1 MMPNAGSNRKVHFSV
16 DIPGKNMVPYIYHH
30 TTMLVEF
37 IESGRTYMEEKEGA
51 LGFATRA
58 VHVGNDVDKDSG
70 AIKRPI
76 TMANSYAL
84 PYDPT
89 DMNWSSAGANPF
101 EEVERADD
109 FKALSI
115 PLDAP
120 DGAQE
125 VSYAIIGGVLSFGL
139 NADNDTHNR
148 LVSHLKV
155 IPSAV
160 SLGENDERQYL
171 YPPEFHNGFFRF
183 SVGIKDKEDILADL
197 KQAMTKTGLETV

>member
-1 MMPNAGSNRKVHFSV
+1 MKKRRKGVLSTVERLLNVWEYGAASLRDTADELGISTREMTYHFPAGLQRMMPNAGSNRKVHFSV
-16 DIPGKNMVPYIYHH
+16 DIPVKIWYHTATYH

-89 DMNWSSAGANPF
+89 DMNWSSARANPF
-101 EEVERADD
+101 EAVERADD
-109 FKALSI
+109 FKVLSI
-115 PLDAP
+115 MMDAP

-125 VSYAIIGGVLSFGL
+125 VSYAIIGGVLS
-139 NADNDTHNR
+139 
-148 LVSHLKV
+148 
-155 IPSAV
+155 
-160 SLGENDERQYL
+160 
-171 YPPEFHNGFFRF
+171 
-183 SVGIKDKEDILADL
+183 LA
-197 KQAMTKTGLETV
+197 

>member
-1 MMPNAGSNRKVHFSV
+1 MLEAIARRIFPLTSSEK
-16 DIPGKNMVPYIYHH
+16 IWYHTATYH
-30 TTMLVEF
+30 ATMLVEF

-101 EEVERADD
+101 EEVERAAD

-115 PLDAP
+115 MMDAP

-125 VSYAIIGGVLSFGL
+125 VSYAIIGGILSFGL

-183 SVGIKDKEDILADL
+183 SVGIEDKGDILADL

>member
-1 MMPNAGSNRKVHFSV
+1 MTSPEK
-16 DIPGKNMVPYIYHH
+16 IWYHTDTYL

-37 IESGRTYMEEKEGA
+37 IENGRTYMEEKEGA

-148 LVSHLKV
+148 FVSHLKV

>member
-1 MMPNAGSNRKVHFSV
+1 MLEAIARRIFPLTSSEK
-16 DIPGKNMVPYIYHH
+16 IWYHTATYH

-37 IESGRTYMEEKEGA
+37 IENERTYMEEKEGA

-115 PLDAP
+115 MMDAP

-183 SVGIKDKEDILADL
+183 SVGIEDKEDIIADL
-197 KQAMTKTGLETV
+197 KQAMTKTDLETV

>member
-1 MMPNAGSNRKVHFSV
+1 MLEAIARRIFPLTSPEK
-16 DIPGKNMVPYIYHH
+16 IWYHTATYY
-30 TTMLVEF
+30 TTMLVEI
-37 IESGRTYMEEKEGA
+37 IESGRTCMEEKEGA

-115 PLDAP
+115 MMDAP
-120 DGAQE
+120 DGA
-125 VSYAIIGGVLSFGL
+125 
-139 NADNDTHNR
+139 
-148 LVSHLKV
+148 
-155 IPSAV
+155 
-160 SLGENDERQYL
+160 
-171 YPPEFHNGFFRF
+171 
-183 SVGIKDKEDILADL
+183 
-197 KQAMTKTGLETV
+197 

>member
-1 MMPNAGSNRKVHFSV
+1 MQKRRKGVLSTVERLLNVWEYGAASLRDTADELGISTREMTYHFPAGLQRMMPNAGSNRKAHFSV
-16 DIPGKNMVPYIYHH
+16 DIPGKIWYHTATYH

-37 IESGRTYMEEKEGA
+37 IENGRTYMEEKEGA

-84 PYDPT
+84 PYDPM

-101 EEVERADD
+101 EAVERADD

-125 VSYAIIGGVLSFGL
+125 VSYATIGGVLS
-139 NADNDTHNR
+139 
-148 LVSHLKV
+148 
-155 IPSAV
+155 PSA
-160 SLGENDERQYL
+160 
-171 YPPEFHNGFFRF
+171 
-183 SVGIKDKEDILADL
+183 
-197 KQAMTKTGLETV
+197 

>member
-1 MMPNAGSNRKVHFSV
+1 MLEAIARRIFPLTSPEK
-16 DIPGKNMVPYIYHH
+16 IWYHTDTYH
-30 TTMLVEF
+30 TTTLVEF

-70 AIKRPI
+70 TIKRPI

-109 FKALSI
+109 FKDLSI
-115 PLDAP
+115 MMDAP

-148 LVSHLKV
+148 FVSHLKV

-160 SLGENDERQYL
+160 SLGENDEHQYL

-183 SVGIKDKEDILADL
+183 SVGIEDKEDILADL
-197 KQAMTKTGLETV
+197 KQAMTQTGLETV

>member
-1 MMPNAGSNRKVHFSV
+1 
-16 DIPGKNMVPYIYHH
+16 
-30 TTMLVEF
+30 
-37 IESGRTYMEEKEGA
+37 MEEKEGA
-51 LGFATRA
+51 LGLATRA

-89 DMNWSSAGANPF
+89 DTNWSSAG
-101 EEVERADD
+101 ADD

-115 PLDAP
+115 MMDAP
-120 DGAQE
+120 DGARE
-125 VSYAIIGGVLSFGL
+125 VSYATIGGVLSFGL
-139 NADNDTHNR
+139 NADHDTHNR
-148 LVSHLKV
+148 HVSHLKV

-160 SLGENDERQYL
+160 SLGKNDERQYL
-171 YPPEFHNGFFRF
+171 YPPEFHKGFFRF
-183 SVGIKDKEDILADL
+183 SVGIEDKEDILADL

>member
-1 MMPNAGSNRKVHFSV
+1 
-16 DIPGKNMVPYIYHH
+16 
-30 TTMLVEF
+30 
-37 IESGRTYMEEKEGA
+37 MEEKEGA

-139 NADNDTHNR
+139 NADHDTHNR
-148 LVSHLKV
+148 FVSHLKV

-183 SVGIKDKEDILADL
+183 SVGIEDKEDIIADL

>member
-1 MMPNAGSNRKVHFSV
+1 MTSPEK
-16 DIPGKNMVPYIYHH
+16 IWYHTDTYL

-37 IESGRTYMEEKEGA
+37 IENGRTYMEEKEGA

-58 VHVGNDVDKDSG
+58 VHVGNDVDKDSD

-125 VSYAIIGGVLSFGL
+125 VSYATIGGVLSFSL
-139 NADNDTHNR
+139 NADHDTHNR
-148 LVSHLKV
+148 HVSHLKV

-183 SVGIKDKEDILADL
+183 SVGIEDKEDIIADL

>member
-1 MMPNAGSNRKVHFSV
+1 MQKRRKGVLSTVERLLNVWEYGAASLRDTADELGISTREMTYHFPAGLQRMMPNAGSNRKVHFSV
-16 DIPGKNMVPYIYHH
+16 DIPGKIWYHTTTYH

-51 LGFATRA
+51 LGFTTRA

-115 PLDAP
+115 MMDAP
-120 DGAQE
+120 DGARE
-125 VSYAIIGGVLSFGL
+125 VSYAIIGGVLS
-139 NADNDTHNR
+139 
-148 LVSHLKV
+148 
-155 IPSAV
+155 PSA
-160 SLGENDERQYL
+160 
-171 YPPEFHNGFFRF
+171 
-183 SVGIKDKEDILADL
+183 
-197 KQAMTKTGLETV
+197 

>member
-1 MMPNAGSNRKVHFSV
+1 MLEAIARRIFPLTSSEK
-16 DIPGKNMVPYIYHH
+16 IWYHTATYH

-139 NADNDTHNR
+139 NADHDTHNR
-148 LVSHLKV
+148 FVSHLKV

-183 SVGIKDKEDILADL
+183 SVGIEDKEDIIADL

>member
-1 MMPNAGSNRKVHFSV
+1 
-16 DIPGKNMVPYIYHH
+16 
-30 TTMLVEF
+30 
-37 IESGRTYMEEKEGA
+37 MEEKEGA
-51 LGFATRA
+51 LGFASRA

-115 PLDAP
+115 MMDAP

-148 LVSHLKV
+148 FVSHLKV

-197 KQAMTKTGLETV
+197 KQAMTKRYLIEIPSG

>member
-1 MMPNAGSNRKVHFSV
+1 MTSPEK
-16 DIPGKNMVPYIYHH
+16 IWYHTDTYL

-37 IESGRTYMEEKEGA
+37 IENGRTYMEEKEGA

-58 VHVGNDVDKDSG
+58 VHVGNDVDKDSD

-125 VSYAIIGGVLSFGL
+125 VSYATIGGVLSFGL
-139 NADNDTHNR
+139 NADHDTHNR
-148 LVSHLKV
+148 HVSHLKV

-183 SVGIKDKEDILADL
+183 SVGIEDKEDIIADL

>member
-1 MMPNAGSNRKVHFSV
+1 MLEAIARRIFPLTSPEK
-16 DIPGKNMVPYIYHH
+16 IWYHTDTYL

-37 IESGRTYMEEKEGA
+37 IENGRTYMEEKEGA

-58 VHVGNDVDKDSG
+58 VHVGNDVDKDSD

-125 VSYAIIGGVLSFGL
+125 VSYATIGGVLSFGL
-139 NADNDTHNR
+139 NADHDTHNR
-148 LVSHLKV
+148 HVSHLKV

-183 SVGIKDKEDILADL
+183 SVGIEDKEDIIADL

>member
-1 MMPNAGSNRKVHFSV
+1 
-16 DIPGKNMVPYIYHH
+16 
-30 TTMLVEF
+30 
-37 IESGRTYMEEKEGA
+37 MEEKEGA
-51 LGFATRA
+51 LGFTTRA

-84 PYDPT
+84 PNDPT
-89 DMNWSSAGANPF
+89 DTNWSSARANPF
-101 EEVERADD
+101 EEVERADV

-115 PLDAP
+115 MMDAP

-148 LVSHLKV
+148 FVSHLKV

-171 YPPEFHNGFFRF
+171 YPPEFHKGFFRF
-183 SVGIKDKEDILADL
+183 SVGIEDKEDILADL
-197 KQAMTKTGLETV
+197 KQAMTQTGLEPV

>member
-1 MMPNAGSNRKVHFSV
+1 
-16 DIPGKNMVPYIYHH
+16 
-30 TTMLVEF
+30 
-37 IESGRTYMEEKEGA
+37 MEEKEGA

-70 AIKRPI
+70 TIKRPI

-89 DMNWSSAGANPF
+89 DMNWSSARANPF
-101 EEVERADD
+101 EAVERADD

-115 PLDAP
+115 MMDAP

-125 VSYAIIGGVLSFGL
+125 VSYAIIGGILSFGL

-148 LVSHLKV
+148 FVSHLKV

-183 SVGIKDKEDILADL
+183 SVGIEDKEDILADL
-197 KQAMTKTGLETV
+197 KQAMTQTGLETV

>member
-1 MMPNAGSNRKVHFSV
+1 MQKRRKGVLSTVERLLNVWEYGAASLRDTADELGISTREMTYHFPAGLQRMMPNAGSNRKVHFSV
-16 DIPGKNMVPYIYHH
+16 DIPGKIWYHTATYH

-115 PLDAP
+115 MMDAP

-125 VSYAIIGGVLSFGL
+125 VSYAIIGGVLSFGI
-139 NADNDTHNR
+139 TG
-148 LVSHLKV
+148 S
-155 IPSAV
+155 SA
-160 SLGENDERQYL
+160 
-171 YPPEFHNGFFRF
+171 
-183 SVGIKDKEDILADL
+183 I
-197 KQAMTKTGLETV
+197 

>member
-1 MMPNAGSNRKVHFSV
+1 MLEAIARRIFPLTSPEK
-16 DIPGKNMVPYIYHH
+16 IWYHTATYY
-30 TTMLVEF
+30 TTMLVEI
-37 IESGRTYMEEKEGA
+37 IESGRTCMEEKEGA

-115 PLDAP
+115 MMDAP

-171 YPPEFHNGFFRF
+171 YPPEFHKGFFRF
-183 SVGIKDKEDILADL
+183 SVGIEDKEDILADL
-197 KQAMTKTGLETV
+197 KQAMTQTGLETV

>member
-1 MMPNAGSNRKVHFSV
+1 MTSPEK
-16 DIPGKNMVPYIYHH
+16 IWYHTDTYL
-30 TTMLVEF
+30 TTMLVEL
-37 IESGRTYMEEKEGA
+37 IENGRTYMEEKEGA

-115 PLDAP
+115 MMDAP

-171 YPPEFHNGFFRF
+171 YPPEFHKGFFRF
-183 SVGIKDKEDILADL
+183 SVGIEDKEDILADL
-197 KQAMTKTGLETV
+197 KQAMTQTGLETV